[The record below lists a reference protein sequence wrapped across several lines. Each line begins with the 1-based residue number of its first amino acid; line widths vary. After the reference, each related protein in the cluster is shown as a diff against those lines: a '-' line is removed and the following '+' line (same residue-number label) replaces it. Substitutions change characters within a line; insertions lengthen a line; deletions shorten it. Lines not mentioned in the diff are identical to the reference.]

1 MQAMISVIGGILT
14 FFIAKEFV
22 NAMNTSTWGTLEIT
36 LICTLLPA
44 VIAIAVI
51 MVALKAFGVMG
62 GRD

>member
-1 MQAMISVIGGILT
+1 MTSIIGGILV

-22 NAMNTSTWGTLEIT
+22 IAMNTSTWGTLETT

-51 MVALKAFGVMG
+51 MAALKAFGIMG